1 MLLWLFQDTQG
12 FVDVHAFFV
21 NITLTCDY
29 YPRYNVRLI
38 FCFCAFFYFDWVS
51 RQVLTPTDWPQIFW
65 KVPQAFSTCISNCV
79 MYFIV
84 FLVVEIFYCWLG
96 LLSVEIEIWF
106 DFLFFFLGVWPVFMV
121 LILYKSKRRWADLCK
136 YGCTHRWRTLLSDF
150 WGGFFFFLLSLFFL
164 ITQNQGIN
172 VLILQKWKRFLSSTS
187 IYLNNF
193 YN

>member
-1 MLLWLFQDTQG
+1 MRFLFWLG
-12 FVDVHAFFV
+12 KPSGAYSYR
-21 NITLTCDY
+21 LTSDI
-29 YPRYNVRLI
+29 LKSTSG
-38 FCFCAFFYFDWVS
+38 FFY
-51 RQVLTPTDWPQIFW
+51 
-65 KVPQAFSTCISNCV
+65 
-79 MYFIV
+79 MYIKLCYV
-84 FLVVEIFYCWLG
+84 FYCVFGSWDI
-96 LLSVEIEIWF
+96 LLLVGPLVCWDWDLIWF
-106 DFLFFFLGVWPVFMV
+106 FLFFLGVWPVFMV

-150 WGGFFFFLLSLFFL
+150 WGGVFFSALSFFFFL

>member
-1 MLLWLFQDTQG
+1 
-12 FVDVHAFFV
+12 
-21 NITLTCDY
+21 
-29 YPRYNVRLI
+29 
-38 FCFCAFFYFDWVS
+38 
-51 RQVLTPTDWPQIFW
+51 
-65 KVPQAFSTCISNCV
+65 
-79 MYFIV
+79 
-84 FLVVEIFYCWLG
+84 
-96 LLSVEIEIWF
+96 
-106 DFLFFFLGVWPVFMV
+106 MV

-150 WGGFFFFLLSLFFL
+150 WGGFFFSALSFFFFL